1 MDTDKIEE
9 MLITAKPFVG
19 SLRKLGFGNDN
30 IKFVNV
36 YCSLG
41 VYIDSQLKW
50 DKSLKMVTKSYS
62 AKLLQLKRL
71 RYLPKSVLEKIYYQ
85 SIVAGVVYC
94 MPVWGTC
101 SPSKFN
107 ELELI
112 HERAARIILNLPR
125 NVNVIQRANW
135 RPLQYIYNKR
145 VATLMHD
152 IYHEKAP
159 ADLLNLFEK
168 QSQTRT
174 RQKHCFEIFRPK
186 TEIGRT
192 PLRYRGPITWN
203 ALPTEI
209 K

>member
-1 MDTDKIEE
+1 M
-9 MLITAKPFVG
+9 
-19 SLRKLGFGNDN
+19 
-30 IKFVNV
+30 
-36 YCSLG
+36 
-41 VYIDSQLKW
+41 
-50 DKSLKMVTKSYS
+50 
-62 AKLLQLKRL
+62 
-71 RYLPKSVLEKIYYQ
+71 PKSILEKIYYQ

-94 MPVWGTC
+94 MPVWETC

-112 HERAARIILNLPR
+112 HERADRIILNLPR
-125 NVNVIQRANW
+125 NVNVIQKANW
-135 RPLQYIYNKR
+135 RPLQYIYKKR

-159 ADLLNLFEK
+159 TDLLNLFEK

-192 PLRYRGPITWN
+192 ALRYRGPITWN
-203 ALPTEI
+203 ARPTETKECGNRTTFKI
-209 K
+209 KLKRDKIINKVSYKKEAATGTNKIDDFYYY